1 MAAERVSAEGAD
13 RLNAGITWLED
24 PLAGADGGPLAGRTL
39 IVKDLVDTA
48 GIRTTYGSKIYADHV
63 PARHAT
69 VVTRALAAG
78 ATVLGKA
85 NLAEF
90 AWGVLGANEWYGTV
104 HNPARP
110 GRTTGGASSGNG
122 AALAAGL
129 CDLAIGTD
137 TGGSVRLPAA
147 ACDVVAL
154 KPRWG
159 TIPVDGVF
167 PLCPSL
173 DTVGPM
179 ARTVADTAALWS
191 ALTGRPLPEPGL
203 AGRTVGVLRRAPRLG
218 DGRRTE
224 KSDEVDAWTSRLEEL
239 GARIVE
245 TELPP
250 PRADT
255 WPVFLHE
262 AGKAHAATYPAR
274 AEDYGRAIRAKLE
287 TTVDVPS
294 DEVDE
299 GYRALHEWRRLEPD
313 VDLFLCPCVAID
325 WPAEDADEL
334 ELRLPFSSFTRWV
347 NLLGWAALA
356 IGNLQLVAPDDE
368 VVLAAGL
375 AWERG

>member
-1 MAAERVSAEGAD
+1 VSD
-13 RLNAGITWLED
+13 RTDPYNAGITWLDE
-24 PLAGADGGPLAGRTL
+24 PLAGATGGPLAGRTL
-39 IVKDLVDTA
+39 LVKDLVDTA
-48 GIRTTYGSKIYADHV
+48 GIRTTYGSKLYADHV
-63 PARHAT
+63 PARHA
-69 VVTRALAAG
+69 VVVERALAAG
-78 ATVLGKA
+78 AAVVGKG

-104 HNPARP
+104 HNPAHP
-110 GRTTGGASSGNG
+110 GRTTGGSSSGNG

-159 TIPVDGVF
+159 AIPVEGVY

-179 ARTVADTAALWS
+179 ARTVEDTAALWS
-191 ALTGRPLPEPGL
+191 VLSGRAIPEPRL
-203 AGRTVGVLRRAPRLG
+203 VGRTVGLLRRAPRLG
-218 DGRRTE
+218 DGRETE
-224 KSDEVDAWTSRLEEL
+224 RSDHVDAWASRLESL
-239 GARIVE
+239 GARVVE
-245 TELPP
+245 TEIPP
-250 PRADT
+250 PPADT

-262 AGKAHAATYPAR
+262 AGRAHAATFPSR
-274 AEDYGRAIRAKLE
+274 ADDYGRGIRTKLE
-287 TTVDVPS
+287 TTLDLRA
-294 DEVDE
+294 DDVDE
-299 GYRALHEWRRLEPD
+299 AYRSLHGWRRLEPD
-313 VDLFLCPCVAID
+313 VDLIACPCVAVD

-334 ELRLPFSSFTRWV
+334 TLRLPFSSFTRWV

-356 IGNLQLVAPDDE
+356 IGNLQLVAPDE
-368 VVLAAGL
+368 KIVLAAGL

>member
-1 MAAERVSAEGAD
+1 VGAGTD
-13 RLNAGITWLED
+13 PFNAGITWLDE
-24 PLAGADGGPLAGRTL
+24 PLARTESGPLAGRTL
-39 IVKDLVDTA
+39 LVKDLVDTA

-63 PARHAT
+63 PDRHAA
-69 VVTRALAAG
+69 VVERALDAG
-78 ATVLGKA
+78 AAVVGKA

-90 AWGVLGANEWYGTV
+90 AWGVLGSNEWYGTV

-110 GRTTGGASSGNG
+110 GRTTGGSSSGNG

-159 TIPVDGVF
+159 GIPVEGVF

-179 ARTVADTAALWS
+179 ARTVSDTAALWS
-191 ALTGRPLPEPGL
+191 VLAGRPVPEPGL
-203 AGRTVGVLRRAPRLG
+203 AGRTVGLLRRAPRLA
-218 DGRRTE
+218 DGRETE
-224 KSDEVDAWTSRLEEL
+224 TSDEVDAWAARLEAL
-239 GARIVE
+239 GARVVE
-245 TELPP
+245 AEIPP
-250 PRADT
+250 PAADT

-262 AGKAHAATYPAR
+262 AGRAHAGTFPAR
-274 AEDYGRAIRAKLE
+274 AEDYGRVIRAKLE
-287 TTVDVPS
+287 STLDVRA
-294 DEVDE
+294 DAVEE
-299 GYRALHEWRRLEPD
+299 AYRSLREWRRLDPE
-313 VDLFLCPCVAID
+313 VDLFASPCVAVE

-334 ELRLPFSSFTRWV
+334 ELRLPFSSFARWV

-356 IGNLQLVAPDDE
+356 IGNLQLVAPEDE
-368 VVLAAGL
+368 LVLAAGL

>member
-1 MAAERVSAEGAD
+1 MSVVVGARTD
-13 RLNAGITWLED
+13 PYNAGITWLEE
-24 PLAGADGGPLAGRTL
+24 PLTGSTSGPLAGRTL
-39 IVKDLVDTA
+39 LVKDLVDTA

-63 PARHAT
+63 PGRHAI
-69 VVTRALAAG
+69 VVERVLDAG
-78 ATVLGKA
+78 AAVVGKA

-104 HNPARP
+104 HNPAHP
-110 GRTTGGASSGNG
+110 GRTTGGSSSGNG

-159 TIPVDGVF
+159 GIPVDGVY
-167 PLCPSL
+167 PLCPSF

-179 ARTVADTAALWS
+179 ARTVEDTAALWS
-191 ALTGRPLPEPGL
+191 VLSGRAVPEPQL
-203 AGRTVGVLRRAPRLG
+203 AGRTVGLLRRAPRLG
-218 DGRRTE
+218 DGRETE
-224 KSDEVDAWTSRLEEL
+224 RSDQVDAWSDRLEAL
-239 GARIVE
+239 GARVVE
-245 TELPP
+245 TEIPP
-250 PRADT
+250 PAVDT

-262 AGKAHAATYPAR
+262 AGRAHAATFPAR
-274 AEDYGRAIRAKLE
+274 ADEYGSVIRAKLE
-287 TTVDVPS
+287 STLDVPADAL
-294 DEVDE
+294 DEA
-299 GYRALHEWRRLEPD
+299 YRSLHEWRRLEPD
-313 VDLFLCPCVAID
+313 VDLLACPCVAVD
-325 WPAEDADEL
+325 WPPEDADEL

-347 NLLGWAALA
+347 NLLGWAGLA
-356 IGNLQLVAPDDE
+356 IGNLQLVAPEDE

>member
-1 MAAERVSAEGAD
+1 MSAD
-13 RLNAGITWLED
+13 PFNAGITWLEE
-24 PLAGADGGPLAGRTL
+24 PLAGAEAGRLAGRTL
-39 IVKDLVDTA
+39 LVKDLLDTA

-63 PARHAT
+63 PDRHAT

-78 ATVLGKA
+78 ATVVGKA

-104 HNPARP
+104 HNPAYP
-110 GRTTGGASSGNG
+110 GRTTGGSSSGNG

-159 TIPVDGVF
+159 SIPVDGVF
-167 PLCPSL
+167 PLCPSF

-191 ALTGRPLPEPGL
+191 VLSGRPVPEPGL
-203 AGRTVGVLRRAPRLG
+203 TGRTVGVLRRAPRLA
-218 DGRRTE
+218 DGRDTE
-224 KSDEVDAWTSRLEEL
+224 TSDEVDGWAARLESL
-239 GARIVE
+239 GARVVE
-245 TELPP
+245 AEIPP
-250 PRADT
+250 PQANT

-262 AGKAHAATYPAR
+262 AGRAHAATFPAR
-274 AEDYGRAIRAKLE
+274 AEDYGRGIRAKLE
-287 TTVDVPS
+287 TTLDVRA
-294 DEVDE
+294 DDVEE
-299 GYRALHEWRRLEPD
+299 AYRALHEWRRLEPE
-313 VDLFLCPCVAID
+313 VDLFVCPCVAID
-325 WPAEDADEL
+325 WPSEDADEL

-347 NLLGWAALA
+347 NLLGWAGLA
-356 IGNLQLVAPDDE
+356 IGNLQLVAPSDE
-368 VVLAAGL
+368 TVLAAGL

>member
-1 MAAERVSAEGAD
+1 MAARVSAD
-13 RLNAGITWLED
+13 PFNAGITWLEE
-24 PLAGADGGPLAGRTL
+24 PIAGAASGPLAGRTL
-39 IVKDLVDTA
+39 LVKDLVDTA

-63 PARHAT
+63 PDRHAT

-78 ATVLGKA
+78 ATVVGKA

-104 HNPARP
+104 HNPAHP
-110 GRTTGGASSGNG
+110 GRTTGGSSSGNG
-122 AALAAGL
+122 AALAGGL

-159 TIPVDGVF
+159 EIPLDGVF
-167 PLCPSL
+167 PLCPSF

-191 ALTGRPLPEPGL
+191 VLSGRPVPEPAL
-203 AGRTVGVLRRAPRLG
+203 AGRTVGVLRRAPRLA
-218 DGRRTE
+218 DGRDTE
-224 KSDEVDAWTSRLEEL
+224 TSDEVDAWAERLESL
-239 GARIVE
+239 GARVVE
-245 TELPP
+245 AEIPP
-250 PRADT
+250 PQANT

-262 AGKAHAATYPAR
+262 AGSAHAATFPAR
-274 AEDYGRAIRAKLE
+274 AEDYGRGIREKLQ
-287 TTVDVPS
+287 TTLDLRADDV
-294 DEVDE
+294 EE
-299 GYRALHEWRRLEPD
+299 AYRSLREWRRLEPD
-313 VDLFLCPCVAID
+313 VDLFVCPCVAID
-325 WPAEDADEL
+325 WPSEDADEL

-347 NLLGWAALA
+347 NLLGWAGLA